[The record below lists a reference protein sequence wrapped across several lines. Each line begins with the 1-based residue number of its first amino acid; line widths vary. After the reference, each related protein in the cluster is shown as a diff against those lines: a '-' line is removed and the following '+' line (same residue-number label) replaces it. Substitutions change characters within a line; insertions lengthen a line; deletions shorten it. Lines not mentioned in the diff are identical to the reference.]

1 MGGRGWKRAVET
13 APLLRSLF
21 SHREVKGKHE
31 VSSLWAWGV
40 IRSSQSARRK
50 GPCHS
55 CPHPCGSR
63 SLPGVATGC
72 PDGFCSPRRQGGGLS
87 GPGGGLWAALPSTA
101 PPTGCSPA
109 RLPGP
114 LPGTPGTTLF
124 LLLPGPRYTV
134 WRRPRVARRLLSPPA
149 SSASIPA
156 VGPACLRAS
165 GCTVS
170 SGVRGVAE
178 GQGKEQVH

>member
-1 MGGRGWKRAVET
+1 MGGRGWKRAVQR

-21 SHREVKGKHE
+21 SHREVKGKHK

-40 IRSSQSARRK
+40 VRSSQSAKRK

-55 CPHPCGSR
+55 CPHPVGPEASQGWQQGVR
-63 SLPGVATGC
+63 MVSAAPGG
-72 PDGFCSPRRQGGGLS
+72 REGGLS

-124 LLLPGPRYTV
+124 LLLPGPQYTV
-134 WRRPRVARRLLSPPA
+134 WRRPRVVWSLLSPPA

-156 VGPACLRAS
+156 AGPACLRAS

-178 GQGKEQVH
+178 GQGKERVH